1 MSNAEAEPQLSLS
14 IEAIAAACAWLQ
26 ARGVQVCLH
35 LCSEP
40 GGQLAP
46 SPKAIRVLAPFLSSI
61 DYHSVPDLLATTSPF
76 VHGSQACFTDAQVEA
91 LPPASQSLQTLCI
104 SEHVYSHTSPASFQA
119 QIPSIAALSNL
130 TKLHV
135 TFRGQPDFGPLAQ
148 LTKIED
154 LALQCSG
161 HSSDCSHII
170 HSNRFGLQSLTI
182 ASRSWTDSTYAAAA
196 NVETLLTAVIKVEI
210 LTEAG
215 AALVA
220 NLVHPGSV
228 QVLIGC
234 CHQMPQRAFLLLSSG
249 QAKITILELWEID
262 ANQCSRL
269 QTMPSLHEMTLIKP
283 QLIAPHMIFTA
294 LQPQLTDLRLISC
307 LQLTHN
313 AMANIVQSLPAL
325 QRFAFQQESHT
336 QPLAG
341 IRSLMSAGLLM
352 LNQASNL
359 RVVNLE
365 GAQGLSD
372 EMIYAFEADFR
383 AEHKSEAG
391 RCLALQLPS
400 RSGTRNTLHHT
411 FQLHFPVS
419 WCQAAKQHKPYWV
432 CLSSPAKPGWDAHLS
447 KRRDPS
453 RAVMRMRICEER
465 LNKTVAGILKC
476 GFAVMCTYIVMRRRQ
491 QDAESSVEY
500 WKGVCEGQNF
510 ETAKFLQPLYDNPD
524 LNFGEHVD
532 QYLANLERE
541 RG

>member
-1 MSNAEAEPQLSLS
+1 M
-14 IEAIAAACAWLQ
+14 
-26 ARGVQVCLH
+26 
-35 LCSEP
+35 
-40 GGQLAP
+40 
-46 SPKAIRVLAPFLSSI
+46 
-61 DYHSVPDLLATTSPF
+61 
-76 VHGSQACFTDAQVEA
+76 
-91 LPPASQSLQTLCI
+91 
-104 SEHVYSHTSPASFQA
+104 
-119 QIPSIAALSNL
+119 
-130 TKLHV
+130 
-135 TFRGQPDFGPLAQ
+135 
-148 LTKIED
+148 
-154 LALQCSG
+154 
-161 HSSDCSHII
+161 
-170 HSNRFGLQSLTI
+170 
-182 ASRSWTDSTYAAAA
+182 
-196 NVETLLTAVIKVEI
+196 ETLRTAVIKVEI